1 MNFRKW
7 FTLVEITIVVIITA
21 ILFVLLSKVYIT
33 ASQLYIYQ
41 SDNKNISQ
49 DLLFFN
55 QNLQNLADSSEID
68 YSKYTN
74 LKNNLWWTW
83 NLYLKWKDYNYKL
96 YQQSGAIFLQKYKT
110 WFSVDIPITRTWDSL
125 VDKLVFKIIPYEN
138 PFKVF
143 SDKTQQPFILVFL
156 EIKSKYYNSATWYRN
171 IKYSVQE
178 WFNFRYYDN

>member
-1 MNFRKW
+1 MNFKKW
-7 FTLVEITIVVIITA
+7 FTLVEIIIVVIISA

-41 SDNKNISQ
+41 SDNKKISK

-74 LKNNLWWTW
+74 LDNNLWYTW

-96 YQQSGAIFLQKYKT
+96 FQQSWAIYLQKYKT
-110 WFSVDIPITRTWDSL
+110 WFSVNIPITKTWDSL
-125 VDKLVFKIIPYEN
+125 VSKLYFKIMPYKD

-143 SDKTQQPFILVFL
+143 TDKNQQPFVLVFL
-156 EIKSKYYNSATWYRN
+156 EMKSKYYNPATWYRN

-178 WFNFRYYDN
+178 WFNFRYYNN